1 MSISREFG
9 RIGHE
14 RGQGAEQV
22 MANIIKDAIEQ
33 NACPDW
39 IKEYS
44 TASPGED
51 EKGIDAWVTT
61 DIGKISLQI
70 KSSRKG
76 VQNAKDKYPRIPVTR
91 VVLGENKEKTLSRCI
106 NVIGQRR
113 REILVRRGQ

>member
-9 RIGHE
+9 RIGYE

-44 TASPGED
+44 TASPEED

-61 DIGKISLQI
+61 DISKIPLQI

-76 VQNAKDKYPRIPVTR
+76 VQSAKDKHPRIPVVK
-91 VVLGENKEKTLSRCI
+91 VVIGEKKEKTLSRCI
-106 NVIGQRR
+106 SVIGRR
-113 REILVRRGQ
+113 RKEILVRRGQ